1 MKFFSH
7 ENYNRIA
14 YQILSSFFLF
24 ISYLYEV
31 FSEGEEGISWYIILK
46 GSVNVVVH
54 GKVRHIRLPSS
65 DSEDFK
71 FAVQCNEGIC
81 YTFILTKGVVCQ
93 LNEGDDFGK
102 LALVNNALR

>member
-1 MKFFSH
+1 MLVGYRKEFQSVKHRQSYITFTTQLISHCIDEFEMKFFSH

-54 GKVRHIRLPSS
+54 GKVRHIRLPCS
-65 DSEDFK
+65 
-71 FAVQCNEGIC
+71 
-81 YTFILTKGVVCQ
+81 Q
-93 LNEGDDFGK
+93 LRF
-102 LALVNNALR
+102 